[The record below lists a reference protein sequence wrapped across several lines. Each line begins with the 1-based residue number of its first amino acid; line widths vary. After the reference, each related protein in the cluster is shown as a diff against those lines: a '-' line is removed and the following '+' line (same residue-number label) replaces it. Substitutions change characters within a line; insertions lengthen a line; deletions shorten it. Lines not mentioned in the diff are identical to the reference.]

1 MLKFILSNYQEV
13 SSALKDQITVVKW
26 LRLQDL
32 QVVGSSPTK
41 LTLDF
46 TMTRITIAIYF
57 LDLNVLSCAIHN
69 HRHSTNVCM
78 REIVKH
84 GSSYAVTYPF
94 TAEASGLVGEGT
106 LKDFMDPCWFRLVVM
121 IVVVVA

>member
-57 LDLNVLSCAIHN
+57 LDLNV
-69 HRHSTNVCM
+69 
-78 REIVKH
+78 
-84 GSSYAVTYPF
+84 
-94 TAEASGLVGEGT
+94 
-106 LKDFMDPCWFRLVVM
+106 VVQFITTDIQPM
-121 IVVVVA
+121 FV